1 MARAVACAVI
11 GKGGR
16 LGGRAIVAASPSGAK
31 RASAP
36 VAMALSLRRHQAI
49 DADPARSGELD
60 SEELHLAKR
69 GGGRRRIA
77 GDAARPGED
86 TVAVYSTIG

>member
-1 MARAVACAVI
+1 
-11 GKGGR
+11 
-16 LGGRAIVAASPSGAK
+16 
-31 RASAP
+31 
-36 VAMALSLRRHQAI
+36 MALSLRRHQAI

-69 GGGRRRIA
+69 GAGRRRIA

-86 TVAVYSTIG
+86 KVAVYSTIG